1 MNDKMNNDMYLAL
14 LDNLFDG
21 VYYVDKKR
29 IITFWNKG
37 AERLTGFSQSEVLG
51 KSCADNILQHIDSNG
66 REMCKKGCP
75 LHDTISDGQMRE
87 AILFLHHKQGHR
99 VPVHIRISPVVD
111 TNGNIIGGIEVF
123 SDNSRS
129 LPMLKE
135 LEQLKKEAYLD
146 PLLQIGNRRFA
157 EVTFQSRHFELNSF
171 DVPLGVILLDVDH
184 FKEVNDTHGHLFGD
198 EILLMVC
205 RSITSILRQLDSQI
219 RWGGDELLIFL
230 PNVTKEGLQAIAER
244 IQVFVERSFIMVE
257 SKKVAVTV
265 SLGVTFAQKHDSL
278 DSTVARADLLL
289 YDSKRN
295 GKNKITI
302 G

>member
-29 IITFWNKG
+29 IITFWNKA

-51 KSCADNILQHIDSNG
+51 KSCADNILQHIDLNG
-66 REMCKKGCP
+66 REMCKEGCP

-99 VPVHIRISPVVD
+99 VPVYIRISPIID

-146 PLLQIGNRRFA
+146 PLLQIGNRRYA
-157 EVTFQSRHFELNSF
+157 EITFQSRRFELNAF
-171 DVPLGVILLDVDH
+171 DVPLGVILLDIDY
-184 FKEVNDTHGHLFGD
+184 FKKVNDTHGHSFGD

-205 RSITSILRQLDSQI
+205 RSIAGVLRQLDSQI
-219 RWGGDELLIFL
+219 RWGGDEFLILL

-289 YDSKRN
+289 YESKRN